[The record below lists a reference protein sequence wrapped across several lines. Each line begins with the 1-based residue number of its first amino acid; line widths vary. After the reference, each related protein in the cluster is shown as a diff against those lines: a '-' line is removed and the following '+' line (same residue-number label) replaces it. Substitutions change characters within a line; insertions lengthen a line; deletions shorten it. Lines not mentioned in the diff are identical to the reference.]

1 MYSTLMINIFKWS
14 TQWYSNKNIHT
25 ILRLTVWQWILS
37 SVLFQTQRTYSV
49 LKECSRTPGALGRN
63 RTNSS
68 VNSLKAFQSR
78 TTENQRGNNDVSKKV
93 QEIIIII
100 NILIT
105 CFLIPISTYMH
116 TMHMFLLKWDLIEFM
131 G

>member
-1 MYSTLMINIFKWS
+1 MVNIFKWS

-105 CFLIPISTYMH
+105 SSSVLICIWRWYLLRTSVILVSFTAENYFLT
-116 TMHMFLLKWDLIEFM
+116 
-131 G
+131 